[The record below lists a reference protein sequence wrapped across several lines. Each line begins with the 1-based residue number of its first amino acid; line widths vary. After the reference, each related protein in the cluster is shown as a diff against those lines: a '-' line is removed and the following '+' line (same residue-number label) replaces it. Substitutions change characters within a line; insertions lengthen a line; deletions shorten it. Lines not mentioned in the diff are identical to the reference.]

1 MVSRGYAGSMPVLE
15 DLAATRRQ
23 WLAAL
28 AVPAAAAVVALTAW
42 GVR

>member
-1 MVSRGYAGSMPVLE
+1 MVSRGYAGSMPVLDE
-15 DLAATRRQ
+15 LAASRRQ

-28 AVPAAAAVVALTAW
+28 TVPATAALVAAAAW